1 MKKYLFISAF
11 ACMPWL
17 VRAQFAEP
25 DSIRTQELDEVVVE
39 ASNQRISSTIS
50 TYIPMARQKNAATD
64 AVSLLNQMAIPQ
76 LIVNP
81 SDMSVHTISGQVFP
95 SILIMWLHPSKI

>member
-1 MKKYLFISAF
+1 
-11 ACMPWL
+11 MPWL

-64 AVSLLNQMAIPQ
+64 AVSLLNQMAIP
-76 LIVNP
+76 
-81 SDMSVHTISGQVFP
+81 
-95 SILIMWLHPSKI
+95 